1 MSRKKLQRHREFLSI
16 PRCVETQVDWLDLF
30 GNTNPITLEIAC
42 GRGEY
47 TNKFSSIFPLRNF
60 VGVDIK
66 GERLWQGAMNSSQLG
81 LGNTGFLRTP
91 IDQLELH
98 FPPHSIQEIWIIHP
112 DPQPNK
118 PKKRLTHQKFLD
130 KYSLLLNEGGVL
142 HLKTDNTELFEWS
155 KESLATHWNI
165 TNTTDDLHNSK
176 LLQNHHGIITNFEAK
191 ALQKGLKIHY
201 LTAIQK

>member
-16 PRCVETQVDWLDLF
+16 PRCAENSTNWSEIF
-30 GNTNPITLEIAC
+30 ENKNPITLELAC

-47 TNKFSSIFPLRNF
+47 TNKLASLFPELNF

-66 GERLWQGAMNSSQLG
+66 GERLWQGAMNSKQLG
-81 LGNTGFLRTP
+81 LTNTGFLRTT

-98 FPPHSIQEIWIIHP
+98 FPPHSIKEIWIIHP

-130 KYSLLLNEGGVL
+130 KYSLLLAEGGVL

-155 KESLATHWNI
+155 KESLGTHWNI
-165 TNTTDDLHNSK
+165 TNSINDLHHSE
-176 LLQNHHGIITNFEAK
+176 LLQHHHGIITNFEGK
-191 ALQKGLKIHY
+191 AIQKGLNIHY
-201 LTAIQK
+201 LTAIKK